1 MKLCYLR
8 LDVVSFFNL
17 TQRRKFA
24 KKSKRKVIMKKIIY
38 AVTGF
43 SFSLAAALG
52 IIVSILGIVFVW
64 RMVPGTTEHLVE
76 TAIFAQRALDST
88 EDLLVVAD
96 NTLVEAE
103 DNIALIADATQDV
116 AQTLDQT
123 SEIASTVATAV
134 GEEFTGVVENTQTAL
149 GALESSAKLVDDTL
163 SVISS
168 LPFLGAKYSNKTP
181 LYSSVVEINESLDEV
196 PKTLNTL
203 QDNLDS
209 TAQAFTV
216 LNDSVG
222 VLADNV
228 SEIEAS
234 LKDAGEVVKD
244 YQVLVDEAQDK
255 TANAVEKLPRWVRWA
270 AIGLTVLMVWLIVIQ
285 AGLLMFGTEMA
296 GLKKDK
302 PESVTAAASVEEGS
316 ETAIEEDNPVEEE
329 PAGKKKS
336 KK

>member
-1 MKLCYLR
+1 
-8 LDVVSFFNL
+8 
-17 TQRRKFA
+17 
-24 KKSKRKVIMKKIIY
+24 MKKIVY
-38 AVTGF
+38 AITGF

-64 RMVPGTTEHLVE
+64 RLVPGTTERLVD
-76 TAIFAQRALDST
+76 TATFAQRALNST

-96 NTLVEAE
+96 STLNEAE
-103 DNIALIADATQDV
+103 DNIALIAGATQDV
-116 AQTLDQT
+116 ADTLDQT
-123 SEIASTVATAV
+123 SDIATTVADAV

-163 SVISS
+163 SFISN
-168 LPFLGAKYSNKTP
+168 LPLLGAKYSNKTP

-196 PKTLNTL
+196 PKTLENL

-209 TAQAFTV
+209 TAAAFTV

-222 VLADNV
+222 ILADNV
-228 SEIEAS
+228 SEIETS
-234 LKDAGEVVKD
+234 LEDAGKVVKD

-285 AGLLMFGTEMA
+285 SGLLMFGAEMA
-296 GLKKDK
+296 GLKKEK
-302 PESVTAAASVEEGS
+302 PEGLEAVAAPAEEIS
-316 ETAIEEDNPVEEE
+316 ETSVDVNSSEEE
-329 PAGKKKS
+329 LAEKKKKKKS